1 MHFVDLVLCQL
12 IVPFYNLTLII
23 NVAMKKKTKKK
34 RWSSIKF
41 KSVYLTKSINLLQFP
56 TNALKHEIKMF
67 CVARKTLFV
76 VEKICQA
83 KFAQTLTG
91 QKQYCIHLMYLIY
104 VLILKGCHRTTI
116 KVFNRLQK
124 HLDGEKPG
132 WRN

>member
-1 MHFVDLVLCQL
+1 
-12 IVPFYNLTLII
+12 
-23 NVAMKKKTKKK
+23 
-34 RWSSIKF
+34 
-41 KSVYLTKSINLLQFP
+41 
-56 TNALKHEIKMF
+56 MF

-76 VEKICQA
+76 VEKTCQA

-91 QKQYCIHLMYLIY
+91 QRQDCIHLIYLIY

-132 WRN
+132 WRNYMNNNPEFSSSGLAKLTKYNENMSQLSTLPFAIRFFVCQAENLQPE